1 MTVIFEQCVHVF
13 LLGQA
18 ASITPFAA
26 GMLERTIAT
35 TVGPSTD
42 ITKPIFDPA
51 VIRGEL

>member
-1 MTVIFEQCVHVF
+1 MTVISDVYVHVF
-13 LLGQA
+13 WLGQA

-42 ITKPIFDPA
+42 ITKPITDPA